1 MSIASIA
8 GFTNLGYHL
17 HARRFEP
24 IEADMGGRTVLVTG
38 ATGGLGLETATTLA
52 ELGARVIIVGRSAAK
67 LDSAQSPGR
76 GHFVPE
82 RADLSL
88 LEEVRQLADRILQ
101 REDHIDVLVNN
112 VGVLLPKREETDEGL
127 EKTFATDLAGQFLLT
142 NLLLPALARSG
153 SGRVVNVSSGGM
165 YSARID
171 PEDLQFEKRQYTGTA
186 AYASAKRGQVILT
199 EMWAEC
205 FPHREVVFHAMHPG
219 WVNTQGVAGSL
230 PTFNK
235 LMRPLLRTP
244 EQGADT
250 MVWLSAAEPPGRTSG
265 RFWFDRS
272 QVPTHLTDRT
282 RETPEDRAQL
292 WKRLVELTDSDVE
305 PV

>member
-17 HARRFEP
+17 HARKFDP
-24 IEADMGGRTVLVTG
+24 IEADMRGRTVLVTG

-67 LDSAQSPGR
+67 LESAQGPGGGR
-76 GHFVPE
+76 FVLE

-88 LEEVRQLADRILQ
+88 LEEVRRLADRIVH

-112 VGVLLPKREETDEGL
+112 VGVLLPEREVTGEGL

-153 SGRVVNVSSGGM
+153 SARVVTVSSGGM

-171 PEDLQFEKRQYTGTA
+171 PDDLQFEKRPYTGTA

-199 EMWAEC
+199 ELWAER
-205 FPHREVVFHAMHPG
+205 FPGNEVVFHAMHPG

-235 LMRPLLRTP
+235 LMKPFLRTP
-244 EQGADT
+244 AQGADT
-250 MVWLSAAEPPGRTSG
+250 MVWLSVAEPPGLRSG
-265 RFWFDRS
+265 GFWFDRS
-272 QVPTHLTDRT
+272 QVPTHLTDKT
-282 RETPEDRAQL
+282 RETPEDRGRL
-292 WKRLVELTDSDVE
+292 WKRLVDLTDSDVE